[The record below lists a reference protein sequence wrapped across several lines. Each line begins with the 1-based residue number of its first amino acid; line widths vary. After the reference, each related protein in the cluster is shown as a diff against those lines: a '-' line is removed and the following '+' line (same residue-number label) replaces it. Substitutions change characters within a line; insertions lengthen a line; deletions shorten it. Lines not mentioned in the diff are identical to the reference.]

1 MSGRKTNSD
10 RSKTWAAILSAVFNP
25 LVLPVFVFGYASA
38 KLESTTAG
46 FLMVNAV
53 GLLFFVFI
61 PFLILVS
68 MKRAQYVDSMDV
80 SVREERHRPFMY
92 GVLSM
97 GAGLVCFQYLPLQHG
112 LIYII
117 LCMISINNTT
127 VAAIINLKW
136 KISVHAMAMST
147 AATVIYF
154 LSGPVT
160 LNWPGFSKVA
170 LLGSTSLFALIILV
184 QWSRVKLGMHTP
196 SQVVAGTLLAII
208 LTAIQLALLVP
219 VSETLTKV

>member
-1 MSGRKTNSD
+1 MSVRNLYSD
-10 RSKTWAAILSAVFNP
+10 RSKTCATVVSAVFSP
-25 LVLPVFVFGYASA
+25 LILPVLVFGYASA
-38 KLESTTAG
+38 RLESTTTG
-46 FLMVNAV
+46 FMLVNLVA
-53 GLLFFVFI
+53 LLFFVII

-68 MKRAQYVDSMDV
+68 MKRSKSVDSMDV

-97 GAGLVCFQYLPLQHG
+97 GTGLVCFQYLPLQHG

-147 AATVIYF
+147 TATVIYF
-154 LSGPVT
+154 LSGPIA
-160 LNWPGFSKVA
+160 LGWPMHSFASYF
-170 LLGSTSLFALIILV
+170 LLAILFLV
-184 QWSRVKLGMHTP
+184 IVIVLWSRVRLEMHTP

-208 LTAIQLALLVP
+208 LTAIQLTLLVP

>member
-1 MSGRKTNSD
+1 MSGRNTYSN
-10 RSKTWAAILSAVFNP
+10 RSKTWATVISAVLNP
-25 LVLPVFVFGYASA
+25 LILPVFVFGYASS

-46 FLMVNAV
+46 FMMVNSV
-53 GLLFFVFI
+53 GLLFFVLL

-68 MKRAQYVDSMDV
+68 MKRSQSVDSMDV
-80 SVREERHRPFMY
+80 SVREDRHRPFMY

-97 GAGLVCFQYLPLQHG
+97 GTGLVCFQYLPLQHG

-154 LSGPVT
+154 LSGPIA
-160 LNWPGFSKVA
+160 LNWPDF
-170 LLGSTSLFALIILV
+170 STSAILLSIGLFAVILIV
-184 QWSRVKLGMHTP
+184 QWSRIRLEMHTP

-208 LTAIQLALLVP
+208 LTAIQLTLLVP

>member
-1 MSGRKTNSD
+1 MSGQKTNSD
-10 RSKTWAAILSAVFNP
+10 RSKIWATIISAVFNP
-25 LVLPVFVFGYASA
+25 LILPFFVFGYASS
-38 KLESTTAG
+38 KLESTAAG
-46 FLMVNAV
+46 FMMVNSV
-53 GLLFFVFI
+53 GLLFFVLI

-68 MKRAQYVDSMDV
+68 MKRSQSVDSMDV

-97 GAGLVCFQYLPLQHG
+97 GAGLVCFQYLPLQHS

-147 AATVIYF
+147 AATIFYF
-154 LSGPVT
+154 LSGPIT
-160 LNWPGFSKVA
+160 LNWPEFSTA
-170 LLGSTSLFALIILV
+170 AILLSISLFAIILIV
-184 QWSRVKLGMHTP
+184 QWSRVRLEMHTP

-208 LTAIQLALLVP
+208 LTAIQLTLLVP

>member
-1 MSGRKTNSD
+1 MSGRKSYSN
-10 RSKTWAAILSAVFNP
+10 RSKTWATIISAVFNP
-25 LVLPVFVFGYASA
+25 LILPVFVFGYASA

-46 FLMVNAV
+46 FMLVNAV
-53 GLLFFVFI
+53 GLFFFVLI
-61 PFLILVS
+61 PFLILVG
-68 MKRAQYVDSMDV
+68 MKRAQTVDSMDV
-80 SVREERHRPFMY
+80 QVREDRHKPFIY

-127 VAAIINLKW
+127 VAAIVNLKW

-154 LSGPVT
+154 LSGPVA
-160 LNWPGFSKVA
+160 LHWPGLSSSAILMIV
-170 LLGSTSLFALIILV
+170 SMFALIMIV
-184 QWSRVKLGMHTP
+184 QWSRIRLEMHTP
-196 SQVVAGTLLAII
+196 SQVVAGTLLAVI
-208 LTAIQLALLVP
+208 LTALQLALLVP

>member
-1 MSGRKTNSD
+1 MSGQKPHSN
-10 RSKTWAAILSAVFNP
+10 RSKIWAMVISAVFNP
-25 LVLPVFVFGYASA
+25 LILPVFVFGYASSR
-38 KLESTTAG
+38 LESTTAG
-46 FLMVNAV
+46 FLMVNSV
-53 GLLFFVFI
+53 GIIFFVLI

-68 MKRAQYVDSMDV
+68 MKRSKSVDSMDV
-80 SVREERHRPFMY
+80 KEREERHRPFMN

-97 GAGLVCFQYLPLQHG
+97 GAGLVCFQYLPLQYG

-127 VAAIINLKW
+127 IAAIINLKW

-147 AATVIYF
+147 SATVIFY
-154 LSGPVT
+154 LSGPLT
-160 LNWPGFSKVA
+160 LNWPGISTAA
-170 LLGSTSLFALIILV
+170 LVLCASLIIVILIV
-184 QWSRVKLGMHTP
+184 QWSRVRLGMHTP

-208 LTAIQLALLVP
+208 LTAIQLTLLVP

>member
-1 MSGRKTNSD
+1 MSGRLITSD
-10 RSKTWAAILSAVFNP
+10 RSLIWATIISAVFNP
-25 LVLPVFVFGYASA
+25 LILPVVVFGYASA
-38 KLESTTAG
+38 RLESTTSG
-46 FLMVNAV
+46 FLMVNTV
-53 GLLFFVFI
+53 GLLFFVLI

-68 MKRAQYVDSMDV
+68 LKRSKSVDSMDV

-92 GVLSM
+92 GLLSM
-97 GAGLVCFQYLPLQHG
+97 GAGLVCFQYLPLQNG

-127 VAAIINLKW
+127 VAAVINLKW

-147 AATVIYF
+147 TATVLYF
-154 LSGPVT
+154 LSGPVA
-160 LNWPGFSKVA
+160 LGWPGGTTISF
-170 LLGSTSLFALIILV
+170 LLIIGLFLTIMIV
-184 QWSRVKLGMHTP
+184 QWSRVKLEMHTP

-208 LTAIQLALLVP
+208 LTSVQLTLLVP